1 MLDIT
6 QNLSANPENSG
17 YFCKLCNYRTESEAV
32 YIKHQTQ
39 AMHLKK
45 EKRLNVLKKNYGLS
59 EKQLK
64 QFRCPDCNLTSFHRD
79 VIRVHRKQSHTTSLE
94 NSTAKSSSTVQH
106 AVSLKMSLKDSY
118 RILIKVL

>member
-79 VIRVHRKQSHTTSLE
+79 VIRVHRKQNHGSSA
-94 NSTAKSSSTVQH
+94 AKSSTVQPS
-106 AVSLKMSLKDSY
+106 VSFKSINLQKKCNVGKLHQ
-118 RILIKVL
+118 LFA